1 MKDSVYSNEDIINNV
16 LSSKKILKNEI
27 FFKDSE
33 NKENTSLIMKGYYT
47 ESEMYDFCNKLGFT
61 YFTKYYSKFFH
72 DENVVFVNEKKHTI
86 LKFEKNKDN
95 CYDGDYTLETI
106 ITFENGEEQVN
117 LRPGGSNFEL
127 IMSNFMSIKENNLNL
142 LETPISTLEVLYNQ
156 EEFSTYFT
164 LCSKNIINEKLLQ
177 DIKKVSKNTSLEK
190 EIFQTIKN
198 NYEKDKEDSKDFDKK
213 YSEIDIFSK
222 KYHRY
227 KKSKSMDYS
236 YSTDSLS
243 VKSIGQTYVQ
253 LQTDK
258 DDIFSSNIYSNI
270 YVSKVDFDSF
280 FKDNNLLF
288 EEYKNII
295 MNLFKNITNDKL
307 IDSILEDKPYI
318 KDTFTDYTEL
328 YATNDD
334 VFGTDYH
341 IVSKNFNIRLS
352 EGTSP
357 CYTDMSINFE
367 FNELHNPCKQ
377 KDFKTK
383 IKGTPFD
390 ILLAYAETKDK
401 EQYVDNIEY
410 YKNIQ
415 LKLNNLNNIIT
426 KFSDITSEKF
436 TMKDYE
442 LENTFKKCIENICKV
457 QDVIADKINFM
468 CQQTQE
474 DNIEDDD
481 LDLNL

>member
-16 LSSKKILKNEI
+16 LGSKKILKNEI
-27 FFKDSE
+27 NFKDSE
-33 NKENTSLIMKGYYT
+33 NKENISLIMKGYYT

-61 YFTKYYSKFFH
+61 YFTKYYPKFFH

-95 CYDGDYTLETI
+95 YYDGYYTLETI

-117 LRPGGSNFEL
+117 LRPWGSNFEL

-142 LETPISTLEVLYNQ
+142 LETPISTLEVLYNNQ
-156 EEFSTYFT
+156 EFSTYFT

-190 EIFQTIKN
+190 EILQTIKN

-227 KKSKSMDYS
+227 KTSKSMDYS
-236 YSTDSLS
+236 YSTESLS

-258 DDIFSSNIYSNI
+258 DDIFSSNI

-307 IDSILEDKPYI
+307 IDSILEDKLYI
-318 KDTFTDYTEL
+318 KDTSTDYTEL

-341 IVSKNFNIRLS
+341 IVSKNFNIRLN

-357 CYTDMSINFE
+357 RYTDMSINFE

-383 IKGTPFD
+383 IEGTPFD

-401 EQYVDNIEY
+401 EQYVDNIKY
-410 YKNIQ
+410 YENIQ

>member
-1 MKDSVYSNEDIINNV
+1 MKDNVYSNEDIINNV
-16 LSSKKILKNEI
+16 LGSKKILKNRI

-47 ESEMYDFCNKLGFT
+47 ESEMYDFCNKLGFA
-61 YFTKYYSKFFH
+61 YFTKYYPKFFH
-72 DENVVFVNEKKHTI
+72 DENVVFVNDKKHTI

-95 CYDGDYTLETI
+95 YYDGDYTLDTI

-117 LRPGGSNFEL
+117 LRAGGLNFEL
-127 IMSNFMSIKENNLNL
+127 IMPNFMSIKENNLNL

-156 EEFSTYFT
+156 EFSTYIT
-164 LCSKNIINEKLLQ
+164 LCKQNIINEKLLQ

-227 KKSKSMDYS
+227 KISKSTDYS
-236 YSTDSLS
+236 YSTESLS

-280 FKDNNLLF
+280 FKDNDLLF

-318 KDTFTDYTEL
+318 KDTSTDYTEL

-410 YKNIQ
+410 YEYYKNIQ
-415 LKLNNLNNIIT
+415 LKLNNLNHIIT

-457 QDVIADKINFM
+457 QDVIVDKINFM
-468 CQQTQE
+468 CQQADE
-474 DNIEDDD
+474 
-481 LDLNL
+481 LDYEL

>member
-16 LSSKKILKNEI
+16 LGSKKILKNEI

-61 YFTKYYSKFFH
+61 YFTKYYPKFFH

-95 CYDGDYTLETI
+95 YYNGYYTLETI

-117 LRPGGSNFEL
+117 LRPWGSNFEL

-142 LETPISTLEVLYNQ
+142 LETPISTLEVLYNNQ
-156 EEFSTYFT
+156 EFSTYFT

-190 EIFQTIKN
+190 EILQTIKN

-227 KKSKSMDYS
+227 KTSKSMDYS
-236 YSTDSLS
+236 YSTESLS

-307 IDSILEDKPYI
+307 IDSILEDKLYI
-318 KDTFTDYTEL
+318 KDTSTDYTEL

-341 IVSKNFNIRLS
+341 IVSKNFNIRLN

-357 CYTDMSINFE
+357 RYTDMSINFE

-383 IKGTPFD
+383 IEGTPFD

-401 EQYVDNIEY
+401 EQYVDNIKY
-410 YKNIQ
+410 YENIQ

>member
-16 LSSKKILKNEI
+16 LGSKKILKN
-27 FFKDSE
+27 
-33 NKENTSLIMKGYYT
+33 MKNMKSYYT
-47 ESEMYDFCNKLGFT
+47 KSEMYDFCNKLGFS
-61 YFTKYYSKFFH
+61 YFNKYYPKFFH

-95 CYDGDYTLETI
+95 YYDGYYTLETI
-106 ITFENGEEQVN
+106 ITFENGEEQVD

-156 EEFSTYFT
+156 EFSTYFT

-236 YSTDSLS
+236 YSTESLS

-357 CYTDMSINFE
+357 CYTDMYINFE

-390 ILLAYAETKDK
+390 ILLAYAETKG
-401 EQYVDNIEY
+401 QYVDNIEY

-415 LKLNNLNNIIT
+415 LKLNNLNHIIT

-457 QDVIADKINFM
+457 QEVIADKINFM
-468 CQQTQE
+468 CQQTDE
-474 DNIEDDD
+474 
-481 LDLNL
+481 LDYEL

>member
-16 LSSKKILKNEI
+16 LGSKKILKNEI
-27 FFKDSE
+27 IFKDSE

-47 ESEMYDFCNKLGFT
+47 ESEMYDFCNKLGFS
-61 YFTKYYSKFFH
+61 YFNKYYTEFFY
-72 DENVVFVNEKKHTI
+72 DENVVFVNDKKYAI
-86 LKFEKNKDN
+86 LRFEKDKDN
-95 CYDGDYTLETI
+95 YYILDTI
-106 ITFENGEEQVN
+106 ITFENGEEQVS
-117 LRPGGSNFEL
+117 LRAGGLNFGP
-127 IMSNFMSIKENNLNL
+127 MMPNFMSIKENNLNL

-156 EEFSTYFT
+156 EFSTYFM
-164 LCSKNIINEKLLQ
+164 LCRKNIINEKLLQ

-227 KKSKSMDYS
+227 KLSKSTDYS
-236 YSTDSLS
+236 YSTESLS

-318 KDTFTDYTEL
+318 KDTSTDYTEL

-377 KDFKTK
+377 KNFNTK

-390 ILLAYAETKDK
+390 VLLAYAETKNK
-401 EQYVDNIEY
+401 KQYVDNIEY

-415 LKLNNLNNIIT
+415 LKLNNLNHIIT

-468 CQQTQE
+468 CQQTDE
-474 DNIEDDD
+474 
-481 LDLNL
+481 LDYEL

>member
-16 LSSKKILKNEI
+16 LGSKKILKNEI

-61 YFTKYYSKFFH
+61 YFTKYYPKFFH

-95 CYDGDYTLETI
+95 YYDGYYTLETI

-117 LRPGGSNFEL
+117 LRPWGSNFEL

-142 LETPISTLEVLYNQ
+142 LETPISTLEVLYNNQ
-156 EEFSTYFT
+156 EFSTYFT

-190 EIFQTIKN
+190 EILQTIKN
-198 NYEKDKEDSKDFDKK
+198 NYKKDKEDSKDFDKK

-227 KKSKSMDYS
+227 KTSKSMDYS
-236 YSTDSLS
+236 YSTESLS

-307 IDSILEDKPYI
+307 IDSILEDKLYI
-318 KDTFTDYTEL
+318 KDTSTDYTEL

-341 IVSKNFNIRLS
+341 IVSKNFNIRLN

-357 CYTDMSINFE
+357 RYTDMSINFE

-383 IKGTPFD
+383 IEGTPFD

-401 EQYVDNIEY
+401 EQYVDNIKY
-410 YKNIQ
+410 YENIQ

-468 CQQTQE
+468 YQQADE
-474 DNIEDDD
+474 
-481 LDLNL
+481 LDYEL

>member
-16 LSSKKILKNEI
+16 LGSKKILKNEI
-27 FFKDSE
+27 IFKDSE

-47 ESEMYDFCNKLGFT
+47 ESEMYDFCNKLGFS
-61 YFTKYYSKFFH
+61 YFNKYCTEFFY

-86 LKFEKNKDN
+86 LRFEKNKDN
-95 CYDGDYTLETI
+95 YYDGDYTLETI

-156 EEFSTYFT
+156 EFSTYFT

-198 NYEKDKEDSKDFDKK
+198 NYEKDKENSKDFDKK

-227 KKSKSMDYS
+227 KISKSMDYS
-236 YSTDSLS
+236 YSTESLS

-341 IVSKNFNIRLS
+341 IVSKNFNIRLN

-401 EQYVDNIEY
+401 EQYVDNIKY
-410 YKNIQ
+410 YENIQ
-415 LKLNNLNNIIT
+415 LKLNNLNHIIT

-436 TMKDYE
+436 TMNDYD

-468 CQQTQE
+468 YQQADE
-474 DNIEDDD
+474 
-481 LDLNL
+481 LDYEL

>member
-16 LSSKKILKNEI
+16 LGSKKILKNEI
-27 FFKDSE
+27 NFKDSE

-61 YFTKYYSKFFH
+61 YFTKYYPKFFH
-72 DENVVFVNEKKHTI
+72 NENVVFVNDKKHI
-86 LKFEKNKDN
+86 VLRFEKDKDN
-95 CYDGDYTLETI
+95 YYILDTI
-106 ITFENGEEQVN
+106 ITFENGKEQVSLRASGLKFEPTMPN
-117 LRPGGSNFEL
+117 L
-127 IMSNFMSIKENNLNL
+127 MSTKENNLNL

-156 EEFSTYFT
+156 EFSTYFA
-164 LCSKNIINEKLLQ
+164 SYKKNIINEKLLQ

-213 YSEIDIFSK
+213 YSEIDMFSK

-227 KKSKSMDYS
+227 KISKSTDYS
-236 YSTDSLS
+236 YSTESLS

-258 DDIFSSNIYSNI
+258 NDIFSSNIY
-270 YVSKVDFDSF
+270 VPKVDFDSL
-280 FKDNNLLF
+280 FKDNNSLF
-288 EEYKNII
+288 EEYKGII
-295 MNLFKNITNDKL
+295 IDLLKNITDDKL
-307 IDSILEDKPYI
+307 MESILEDKPYI
-318 KDTFTDYTEL
+318 KDTSTDYTEL

-334 VFGTDYH
+334 IFGTDYH
-341 IVSKNFNIRLS
+341 IVSKNFNIRLN
-352 EGTSP
+352 EGKSP
-357 CYTDMSINFE
+357 YYTDMYINFK
-367 FNELHNPCKQ
+367 FNELHNPYIK
-377 KDFKTK
+377 KDFNIK

-390 ILLAYAETKDK
+390 VLLAYAETKDK
-401 EQYVDNIEY
+401 EQYVDNIAY

-415 LKLNNLNNIIT
+415 LKLNNLNHIIT

-457 QDVIADKINFM
+457 EDVIVDKINFM
-468 CQQTQE
+468 CQQVDE
-474 DNIEDDD
+474 
-481 LDLNL
+481 LNYEL

>member
-1 MKDSVYSNEDIINNV
+1 MKDSVYSDEDIINNV
-16 LSSKKILKNEI
+16 LGSKKILKNEI
-27 FFKDSE
+27 IFKDSE

-47 ESEMYDFCNKLGFT
+47 ESEMYDFCNKLGFS
-61 YFTKYYSKFFH
+61 YFNKYCTEFFY

-86 LKFEKNKDN
+86 LRFEKNKDN
-95 CYDGDYTLETI
+95 YYDGDYTLETI

-198 NYEKDKEDSKDFDKK
+198 NYEKDKENSKDFDKK

-227 KKSKSMDYS
+227 KISKSMDYS
-236 YSTDSLS
+236 YSTESLS

-341 IVSKNFNIRLS
+341 IVSKNFNIRLN

-390 ILLAYAETKDK
+390 ILLAYAETKG
-401 EQYVDNIEY
+401 QYVDNIEY

-415 LKLNNLNNIIT
+415 LKLNNLNHIIT

-457 QDVIADKINFM
+457 EDVIVDKINFM
-468 CQQTQE
+468 CQQVDE
-474 DNIEDDD
+474 
-481 LDLNL
+481 LNYEL

>member
-16 LSSKKILKNEI
+16 LGSKKILKNEI

-47 ESEMYDFCNKLGFT
+47 ESEMYDFCNKLGFA
-61 YFTKYYSKFFH
+61 YFTKYYPKFFH
-72 DENVVFVNEKKHTI
+72 DENVVFVNDKKHTI

-95 CYDGDYTLETI
+95 YYDGYYTLETI

-117 LRPGGSNFEL
+117 LRPGGLNFEL
-127 IMSNFMSIKENNLNL
+127 IISNFMSIKENNLNL

-156 EEFSTYFT
+156 EFSTYIT
-164 LCSKNIINEKLLQ
+164 LCKQNIINEKLLQ

-227 KKSKSMDYS
+227 KISKSMDYS
-236 YSTDSLS
+236 YSTESLS

-280 FKDNNLLF
+280 FKDNDLLF

-318 KDTFTDYTEL
+318 KDTSTDYTEL

-367 FNELHNPCKQ
+367 FNELHNPYIQ

-390 ILLAYAETKDK
+390 VLLAYAETKDK
-401 EQYVDNIEY
+401 EQYVDNIKY
-410 YKNIQ
+410 YENIQ
-415 LKLNNLNNIIT
+415 SKLNNLNNIIT

-468 CQQTQE
+468 YQQADE
-474 DNIEDDD
+474 
-481 LDLNL
+481 LDYEL

>member
-1 MKDSVYSNEDIINNV
+1 MEITKMKDSVYSNEDIINNV
-16 LSSKKILKNEI
+16 LGSKKILKNEI
-27 FFKDSE
+27 NFKDSE

-426 KFSDITSEKF
+426 KFSYITSEKF

-468 CQQTQE
+468 YQQADE
-474 DNIEDDD
+474 
-481 LDLNL
+481 LDYEL